1 MSSPPL
7 KIIAKVPAVWAGWTA
22 ARVLLIALLLG
33 NTMPAG
39 DLYYYLDG
47 VYGEDPS
54 AMTEYPQPGTWPTI
68 ILAWLTGDNGDTY
81 RVAFTLMMLLA
92 DALFLALLLRNNHQR
107 RSVFAA
113 AWFWVFFGTA
123 VGHVFVWRLDLYPG
137 LLVAGAGALLA
148 TRPRIASALLAWATA
163 VKLWPGVLA
172 AGLVGRSTSRSS
184 WQRLASFF
192 GAFLA
197 ICAAV
202 ACFSGVERLFS
213 PLTYQGERGLQ
224 IESLAATLF
233 VYRAHHHPGVW
244 EMNYAAS
251 KSYEITGPGVET
263 ALTFSTIALAC
274 VLVWILAVAAVRFI
288 RGGWD
293 PRSTVVFFLA
303 AIVLLIATNKV
314 FSPQYIVWIGPILAV
329 AIRAEVPLESEAD
342 RRLAPQRTVLRTSMA
357 ALTIGAAAL
366 GAYIYPYGYDYVWFY
381 VGEQAAPVY
390 ALVARNVLI
399 LFMAVVA
406 LVWHRLE
413 FGAAR
418 IAERAPQVA

>member
-1 MSSPPL
+1 M
-7 KIIAKVPAVWAGWTA
+7 KIIANVPAVWAGWTA
-22 ARVLLIALLLG
+22 ARGLLIALLLG
-33 NTMPAG
+33 NAMPVG

-68 ILAWLTGDNGDTY
+68 VLAWLTGDNADTY
-81 RVAFTLMMLLA
+81 RVAFTLMMLLI
-92 DALFLALLLRNNHQR
+92 DALFLALLLRHNQQR
-107 RSVFAA
+107 RAVFAA

-123 VGHVFVWRLDLYPG
+123 VGHVFVWRLDLYPA

-148 TRPRIASALLAWATA
+148 TRPRVASGLLAWATA

-172 AGLVGRSTSRSS
+172 AGLVGRLTSRSS

-197 ICAAV
+197 ICVAV
-202 ACFSGVERLFS
+202 ACFSGVERLVS
-213 PLTYQGERGLQ
+213 PLTYQGGRGLQ
-224 IESLAATLF
+224 IESLAATWF
-233 VYRAHHHPGVW
+233 VYRAHQQPGVW

-251 KSYEITGPGVET
+251 KSYEISGPGVGT
-263 ALTFSTIALAC
+263 ALTLSTIALAC
-274 VLVWILAVAAVRFI
+274 VVVWILGVAAVRFI

-293 PRSTVVFFLA
+293 ARSTIVFFLA

-314 FSPQYIVWIGPILAV
+314 FSPQYIVWLGPILAV
-329 AIRAEVPLESEAD
+329 AIRAGVPLDTTMD
-342 RRLAPQRTVLRTSMA
+342 RRLAPQRTFLVTSMA
-357 ALTIGAAAL
+357 ILTIGTAAL

-381 VGEQAAPVY
+381 VGERAAPVY

-399 LFMAVVA
+399 LIMAVVA

-413 FGAAR
+413 FRAAR
-418 IAERAPQVA
+418 NTECAPQPA

>member
-39 DLYYYLDG
+39 DLYYYLQG

-148 TRPRIASALLAWATA
+148 TRPRIASALLAWA
-163 VKLWPGVLA
+163 L
-172 AGLVGRSTSRSS
+172 
-184 WQRLASFF
+184 
-192 GAFLA
+192 
-197 ICAAV
+197 
-202 ACFSGVERLFS
+202 
-213 PLTYQGERGLQ
+213 
-224 IESLAATLF
+224 SLI
-233 VYRAHHHPGVW
+233 H
-244 EMNYAAS
+244 
-251 KSYEITGPGVET
+251 I
-263 ALTFSTIALAC
+263 
-274 VLVWILAVAAVRFI
+274 
-288 RGGWD
+288 
-293 PRSTVVFFLA
+293 
-303 AIVLLIATNKV
+303 
-314 FSPQYIVWIGPILAV
+314 
-329 AIRAEVPLESEAD
+329 
-342 RRLAPQRTVLRTSMA
+342 
-357 ALTIGAAAL
+357 
-366 GAYIYPYGYDYVWFY
+366 
-381 VGEQAAPVY
+381 
-390 ALVARNVLI
+390 
-399 LFMAVVA
+399 
-406 LVWHRLE
+406 
-413 FGAAR
+413 
-418 IAERAPQVA
+418 